1 MISNIDLGKRL
12 KHFRKKGNIT
22 QEEMAKYCQ
31 VSKNHISAL
40 ERGIYTCNA
49 FILITYA
56 QKLNISL
63 DELVGIFTEENK
75 AIPEPQESSSALSIG
90 QQPLDKIPEK
100 SSCPNPM
107 IPGLQD
113 ALCSMSKER
122 QQQILDIIFI
132 LKRPVDTAED

>member
-31 VSKNHISAL
+31 VSKNHISTL

-63 DELVGIFTEENK
+63 DELVGPLKSHDDFTTNTLTEHPSICE
-75 AIPEPQESSSALSIG
+75 APEQAELNI
-90 QQPLDKIPEK
+90 LPE
-100 SSCPNPM
+100 
-107 IPGLQD
+107 LQN
-113 ALCSMSKER
+113 ALCDMSKSQ
-122 QQQILDIIFI
+122 QQQILDIIHI
-132 LKRPVDTAED
+132 LKRPVDTAEN